1 MGRIIQSFVDRK
13 RASIMLLIMVALC
26 GYVAFLKIPKESNPD
41 VKVPMIYVLI
51 TYEGISPEDG
61 QRLLLK
67 PMENALRNISGIKE
81 MTAYAMEGSASII
94 VEFEAGKDVDQA
106 LTDVRNE
113 VNDHEHELPTDADRP
128 IVKEVDLSLE
138 PVLNV
143 ILLGDIP
150 DRTLLQAARD
160 LKDAIEN
167 VQGVLDVNIRGDRE
181 EALEIIV
188 EPKVLENY
196 GLPLQLL
203 GNAVDSNNQLVPAG
217 TIQNQNG
224 SFPLKIPSLVKDFH
238 ELMEFPVFAKGDM
251 VLKLKDIAEVRNTYK
266 DIKNT
271 ARVNGKSALVLEI
284 SKRTGYNIILTV
296 EAVKAEIDNMRDS
309 LPNNLEIVYSQDKSD
324 DIKDILSDLENTILI
339 ASILVVIVIMK
350 AVGTRASFL
359 IAFSIPSSF
368 LSGILILQLMG
379 YTLNIVVLFSLIL
392 TVGMIVDDAI
402 VVSEY
407 ADRKIIEGAPLQE
420 AFTTAATR
428 MFWPIFTSTLV
439 KIIVF
444 SPLLFWPGVLGQF
457 MQYLPITAIFI
468 LGNSLLF
475 ALFFQPSL
483 GPLFGKSESIHED
496 EIAAMKA
503 SEEGDMEN
511 LGTFSKLYMKCL
523 LYVLDHAKIFVYA
536 VIAGIIGV
544 YIFFFKFGTG
554 IEFFPK
560 IEPSS
565 AVITIGSPGNISITQ
580 ADEIMKRIEE
590 KVVDM
595 SLGVKIFYV
604 KAGNVNDNNQFPEDT
619 IGVIEM
625 EFDDWKRR
633 PKAEVIIEEIKKRLD
648 TVGGVSYQVLE
659 ERVGPPSQKPIE
671 IDFSAPDYDKL
682 LLFVDKFR
690 SAMDEI
696 GGMEDIEDSRPVP
709 AIEWHLLIDREKA
722 AKYSVDVGSIG
733 SMLRLLTDGVKISSY
748 RPDDTDDEVDI
759 MVRLPK
765 EKRFITTIESLKIV
779 NTNGV
784 AIPLNTFVK
793 RIPDRQVSQIK
804 RVDKKNVITV
814 KANVEKGVL
823 ADTKVKELGAWFKQ
837 NAQDGV
843 KVKFK
848 GDNQDQQ
855 ETGTF
860 LINAFVLALFAMFIV
875 MLIQF
880 NSFYQTLIVMSAVF
894 LSTVGVLLGL
904 LIAWQPF
911 GVVMCGIGIIALSG
925 IVLNNNIIFVD
936 TYQHLRRD
944 GFDVKKAVITTGVQ
958 RLRPI
963 CLTASTAILGLVPM
977 VLGITINFFEREIT
991 YDAPASQ
998 WWRQLSTAIAG
1009 GLAFA
1014 TVLTLFF
1021 TPCLLLLLKKYDSIG
1036 KKSES

>member
-1 MGRIIQSFVDRK
+1 
-13 RASIMLLIMVALC
+13 
-26 GYVAFLKIPKESNPD
+26 
-41 VKVPMIYVLI
+41 
-51 TYEGISPEDG
+51 
-61 QRLLLK
+61 
-67 PMENALRNISGIKE
+67 
-81 MTAYAMEGSASII
+81 
-94 VEFEAGKDVDQA
+94 
-106 LTDVRNE
+106 
-113 VNDHEHELPTDADRP
+113 
-128 IVKEVDLSLE
+128 
-138 PVLNV
+138 
-143 ILLGDIP
+143 
-150 DRTLLQAARD
+150 
-160 LKDAIEN
+160 
-167 VQGVLDVNIRGDRE
+167 
-181 EALEIIV
+181 
-188 EPKVLENY
+188 
-196 GLPLQLL
+196 
-203 GNAVDSNNQLVPAG
+203 
-217 TIQNQNG
+217 
-224 SFPLKIPSLVKDFH
+224 
-238 ELMEFPVFAKGDM
+238 M
-251 VLKLKDIAEVRNTYK
+251 VLKLKDIAEVMNTYK

-296 EAVKAEIDNMRDS
+296 EAVKAEIDGMRDS

-359 IAFSIPSSF
+359 IALSIPSSF

-420 AFTTAATR
+420 AFTAAATR

-475 ALFFQPSL
+475 ALFFQPPL
-483 GPLFGKSESIHED
+483 GPLFGKSETIHED
-496 EIAAMKA
+496 EIVAMKA

-523 LYVLDHAKIFVYA
+523 LYILDHAKVFVYA

-554 IEFFPK
+554 VEFFPK

-580 ADEIMKRIEE
+580 ADKIMKRVEE

-625 EFDDWKRR
+625 EFEDWKHR
-633 PKAEVIIEEIKKRLD
+633 PKAEVIIDEIKKRLD
-648 TVGGVSYQVLE
+648 TVEGVSYQVLE
-659 ERVGPPSQKPIE
+659 ERAGHTSQKPIE
-671 IDFSAPDYDKL
+671 IDFAAPDYDKL

-722 AKYSVDVGSIG
+722 AKYSVDVVSIG
-733 SMLRLLTDGVKISSY
+733 SMLRLLTDGVKISAY

-793 RIPDRQVSQIK
+793 RIPDRQVGQIK
-804 RVDKKNVITV
+804 RVDKK
-814 KANVEKGVL
+814 
-823 ADTKVKELGAWFKQ
+823 
-837 NAQDGV
+837 
-843 KVKFK
+843 
-848 GDNQDQQ
+848 
-855 ETGTF
+855 
-860 LINAFVLALFAMFIV
+860 
-875 MLIQF
+875 
-880 NSFYQTLIVMSAVF
+880 TL
-894 LSTVGVLLGL
+894 
-904 LIAWQPF
+904 
-911 GVVMCGIGIIALSG
+911 
-925 IVLNNNIIFVD
+925 
-936 TYQHLRRD
+936 
-944 GFDVKKAVITTGVQ
+944 
-958 RLRPI
+958 
-963 CLTASTAILGLVPM
+963 
-977 VLGITINFFEREIT
+977 
-991 YDAPASQ
+991 
-998 WWRQLSTAIAG
+998 
-1009 GLAFA
+1009 
-1014 TVLTLFF
+1014 
-1021 TPCLLLLLKKYDSIG
+1021 
-1036 KKSES
+1036 